1 MMSQKKV
8 ITNWIVISLS
18 IFSLLGCSKNAE
30 DISTSSQVAIPDAT
44 EVAIHP
50 TIPSTSSDSN
60 EIDYRCAA
68 FKKDITELG
77 NITGTIILN
86 GYIVVLRDK
95 AKEISNPL
103 LLINLNTGNEIHLS
117 VMETDN
123 HFAVSPSGDYLAYD
137 VWKDGTNQWQIN
149 IVDATGNQLRT
160 FDEEDLQSFEWL
172 DRDNL
177 FINSLSNKLEHSPL
191 ILLSPFGNNEKII
204 EPFITEEERIIPSD
218 RELIYGWGFYAFHK
232 IIYNSTFTR
241 AIYAS
246 SDENGATIVF
256 RDLLSNKDISALRSH
271 EAWGI
276 SPKWSPDGAQIV
288 IGMNINSA
296 DGKNEIVVVDQNG
309 ALIFTTH
316 LAELYEKSYISSLS
330 WSPDGKKIA
339 FWYTANENIN
349 SALRLAILD
358 TSTQKI
364 TDFCTTKD
372 SPYYRWHTNDKSPIW
387 SPDSNYLL
395 LETANDDIP
404 NAVILD
410 IVNGNAV
417 IIKNSYEPIGWMK

>member
-1 MMSQKKV
+1 MMSQKKA

-18 IFSLLGCSKNAE
+18 IFSLLGCSKGAE
-30 DISTSSQVAIPDAT
+30 VISTQFPLAIPDVT
-44 EVAIHP
+44 ETAIRP
-50 TIPSTSSDSN
+50 TIPNANSN
-60 EIDYRCAA
+60 EIDYRCIT
-68 FKKDITELG
+68 FKKNVIELG
-77 NITGTIILN
+77 MITGTLILN
-86 GYIVVLRDK
+86 GYIIVLEDK
-95 AKEISNPL
+95 ANEISNPL
-103 LLINLNTGNEIHLS
+103 LFINLNTGNEIQLS

-149 IVDATGNQLRT
+149 IVDATGNQLKT
-160 FDEEDLQSFEWL
+160 FNEEDLESFEWL
-172 DRDNL
+172 GSDKL

-191 ILLSPFGNNEKII
+191 ILLSPFENNEKLI

-246 SDENGATIVF
+246 SDENGAKIVF
-256 RDLLSNKDISALRSH
+256 RDLLSNKDISTLRSR
-271 EAWGI
+271 EAWGV
-276 SPKWSPDGAQIV
+276 SPKWSPDDAKIA

-296 DGKNEIVVVDQNG
+296 DENNEIVVLDQNG
-309 ALIFTTH
+309 TLIFTTH

-364 TDFCTTKD
+364 TDFCTSKD
-372 SPYYRWHTNDKSPIW
+372 SPHYRWHTNDKSPIW

-395 LETANDDIP
+395 IETTNDDIP
-404 NAVILD
+404 NAVIID
-410 IVNGNAV
+410 ISNGNAV
-417 IIKNSYEPIGWMK
+417 IIKNSYEPVGWMK

>member
-8 ITNWIVISLS
+8 ITNWIIISLS

-50 TIPSTSSDSN
+50 TIPGTSSDSN
-60 EIDYRCAA
+60 EIDYRCAT

-103 LLINLNTGNEIHLS
+103 LLINLNTGNEIQLS

-191 ILLSPFGNNEKII
+191 ILLSPFGNNEKLI

-256 RDLLSNKDISALRSH
+256 RDLLSNKDISTLRSR

-276 SPKWSPDGAQIV
+276 SPKWSPDGAQIA

-296 DGKNEIVVVDQNG
+296 DGKNEIVVVNQNG

-339 FWYTANENIN
+339 FWYTVNENIN

-364 TDFCTTKD
+364 TDFCTSKD

-395 LETANDDIP
+395 IETANDDIP

-410 IVNGNAV
+410 ISNGNAV
-417 IIKNSYEPIGWMK
+417 IIKNSYEPAGWMK